1 MNSPQILK
9 INWQETDMGDD
20 EKLVIQGT
28 AELSNGQKISAQ
40 GLTRPYVLE
49 QINKKFIQQ
58 ITGQFIGGPGI

>member
-9 INWQETDMGDD
+9 INWQETDDSD
-20 EKLVIQGT
+20 EDKIVIQGT
-28 AELSNGQKISAQ
+28 AELSNGQIISAQ